1 MLNWQNHIESN
12 PEVLYGKPII
22 KNSRISVDLVL
33 EKIAFGDSIED
44 LLAAYPNLKIEDI
57 QSCLLFASETI
68 KNEIVY
74 LKAS

>member
-12 PEVLYGKPII
+12 PEVLYGKPVV
-22 KNSRISVDLVL
+22 KNSRISVDMIL
-33 EKIAFGDSIED
+33 EKIAFGDSIQD
-44 LLAAYPNLKIEDI
+44 LLAAYPTLKIEDI

>member
-12 PEVLYGKPII
+12 LEVLYGKPVV
-22 KNSRISVDLVL
+22 KNSRISVDIIL
-33 EKIAFGDSIED
+33 EKIAFGDSIQD
-44 LLAAYPNLKIEDI
+44 LLAAYPTLKIEDI